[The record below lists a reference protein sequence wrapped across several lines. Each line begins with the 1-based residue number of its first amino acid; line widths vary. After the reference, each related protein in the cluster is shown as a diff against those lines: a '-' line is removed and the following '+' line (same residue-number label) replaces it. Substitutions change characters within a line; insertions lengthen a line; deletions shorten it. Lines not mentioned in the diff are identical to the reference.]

1 VTLNQLPRIVT
12 VAAERPEVGGP
23 DHPMRR
29 VTSDTA
35 FAPES
40 WTPERAAKVGELFD
54 SLAPTWKER
63 DGPERHASV
72 LDALD
77 RGGPFPA
84 GPCVEVGSGAGVATP
99 VLVGALRDVISL
111 DLSFEMLALAGSE
124 APRVRADC
132 SVLPLRSRSVAMVAL
147 VNMFLFPGE
156 VDRVLEPDGV
166 LLWVSTLGDAT
177 PIYLPPADVLRALPG
192 AWDGVTADAG
202 WGTWLVARRA
212 AA

>member
-1 VTLNQLPRIVT
+1 VTLTQLPSIVT
-12 VAAERPEVGGP
+12 VTAERPEVGGP

-29 VTSDTA
+29 VTLDAA
-35 FAPES
+35 FEPES

-63 DGPERHASV
+63 DGPERHASL

-84 GPCVEVGSGAGVATP
+84 GPCIEVGSGAGVATP
-99 VLVGALRDVISL
+99 VLRDGLRDVVAL
-111 DLSFEMLALAGSE
+111 DLSFEMLALATSDT
-124 APRVRADC
+124 PRVRADS
-132 SVLPLRSRSVAMVAL
+132 SVLPIRSRSVAVVAL

-156 VDRVLEPDGV
+156 IDRVLEPDGL

-177 PIYLPPADVLRALPG
+177 PIYLTPADVMRALPG
-192 AWDGVTADAG
+192 FWDGVTADAG

-212 AA
+212 A